1 MTEATGLFYIILL
14 LAIAAA
20 DIISGFLTDGAAL
33 EDERPVPAVAALFIS
48 TIFEVEG

>member
-1 MTEATGLFYIILL
+1 LTVVTGLFYIILV
-14 LAIAAA
+14 LAVVAA

-33 EDERPVPAVAALFIS
+33 EAESPVPAVAALFIS